1 MKRELIYTGFER
13 FWHWSQAA
21 LVIMLALTGFEIHF
35 GWGLWGFETAVHL
48 HRALAWIFVGVIA
61 FAIFWHVTTGA
72 WRQYRP
78 GGNFIAMVVYYA
90 IGIFRKQPH
99 PVRKTALSKLNPL
112 QKVSYL
118 VLKVLVIPIQVTTG
132 FLYYYYNQ
140 WPQLGLEWSLGP
152 VALAHT
158 IGAFALIA
166 GMIGHVYLTTTGRT
180 PLTNLKAMV
189 TGWEELEAD

>member
-1 MKRELIYTGFER
+1 MLHAIAIGFVR
-13 FWHWSQAA
+13 IQCAA
-21 LVIMLALTGFEIHF
+21 FQSCVSK
-35 GWGLWGFETAVHL
+35 
-48 HRALAWIFVGVIA
+48 
-61 FAIFWHVTTGA
+61 
-72 WRQYRP
+72 QCD
-78 GGNFIAMVVYYA
+78 FIAMVVYYA